1 MSILLRSC
9 ALCMLSLSLLA
20 CHSQSPIDALDAAAQ
35 SLEENLS
42 SKRNSAVTEQ
52 LHQDFSAQQG
62 MDKKAAQQYMLLLFM
77 RFKNVNILVI
87 NRSCQLD
94 NSYRDRGHCSAQ
106 VAISGAQGLIPERA
120 DYYKVN
126 SQWQLNGEDWQLI
139 KLEWN

>member
-87 NRSCQLD
+87 NRTCQLD
-94 NSYRDRGHCSAQ
+94 NSYRDRGHCSAK

-126 SQWQLNGEDWQLI
+126 SQWQLNGDDWQLF
-139 KLEWN
+139 KLDWN

>member
-87 NRSCQLD
+87 NRTCQLD

-120 DYYKVN
+120 DYYKVS
-126 SQWQLNGEDWQLI
+126 SQWQLNGDDWQLI
-139 KLEWN
+139 KLDWN

>member
-35 SLEENLS
+35 RLEKNLS
-42 SKRNSAVTEQ
+42 NKRSSAVTEQ

-87 NRSCQLD
+87 NRTCQLD

-126 SQWQLNGEDWQLI
+126 SQWQLDDKDWQLI
-139 KLEWN
+139 QLQWD

>member
-35 SLEENLS
+35 RLEKNLS
-42 SKRNSAVTEQ
+42 SKRNPAVTEQ

-62 MDKKAAQQYMLLLFM
+62 MDKKAAQQYMRLLFM

-87 NRSCQLD
+87 NRTCQLD
-94 NSYRDRGHCSAQ
+94 NSYRDRGRCSAQ

-120 DYYKVN
+120 DYYTVT
-126 SQWQLNGEDWQLI
+126 SQWQHNGDDWQLF
-139 KLEWN
+139 KLDWD

>member
-9 ALCMLSLSLLA
+9 ALFMLSLSLLA

-42 SKRNSAVTEQ
+42 SKRNSAITEQ

-87 NRSCQLD
+87 NRTCQLD

-126 SQWQLNGEDWQLI
+126 SQWQLDDKDWQLVQ
-139 KLEWN
+139 LQWD

>member
-87 NRSCQLD
+87 NRTCQLD

-126 SQWQLNGEDWQLI
+126 SQWQLNGDDWQLI
-139 KLEWN
+139 KLDWN

>member
-9 ALCMLSLSLLA
+9 ALCILSLSLLA

-87 NRSCQLD
+87 NRTCQLD

-126 SQWQLNGEDWQLI
+126 SQWQLNGDDWQLI
-139 KLEWN
+139 KLDWN

>member
-20 CHSQSPIDALDAAAQ
+20 SHSQSPIDALDAAAQ
-35 SLEENLS
+35 RLEENLS

-62 MDKKAAQQYMLLLFM
+62 MDKKAAQQQMLLLFM
-77 RFKNVNILVI
+77 RFKSVNILVL
-87 NRSCQLD
+87 NRSCLLD

-126 SQWQLNGEDWQLI
+126 SQWQLNDEGWQLI
-139 KLEWN
+139 KLHWE

>member
-9 ALCMLSLSLLA
+9 ALFMLSLSLLA

-35 SLEENLS
+35 RLEENLS
-42 SKRNSAVTEQ
+42 NKRNSAVTEQ

-87 NRSCQLD
+87 NRTCQLD

-126 SQWQLNGEDWQLI
+126 SQWQLNGDDWQLI
-139 KLEWN
+139 KLDWN

>member
-35 SLEENLS
+35 RLEENLS
-42 SKRNSAVTEQ
+42 NKRNSAVTEQ

-62 MDKKAAQQYMLLLFM
+62 MDKKAAQQQMILAFM
-77 RFKNVNILVI
+77 RFKNINILVV

-120 DYYKVN
+120 DYYKVS
-126 SQWQLNGEDWQLI
+126 SQWQLNGTDWQLI
-139 KLEWN
+139 QLHWN

>member
-9 ALCMLSLSLLA
+9 VLCMLSLSLLA

-87 NRSCQLD
+87 NRTCQLD

-126 SQWQLNGEDWQLI
+126 SQWQLNGDDWQLI
-139 KLEWN
+139 KLDWN

>member
-9 ALCMLSLSLLA
+9 ALFMLSVSLLA

-35 SLEENLS
+35 RLEENLS
-42 SKRNSAVTEQ
+42 NKRNSAVTEQ
-52 LHQDFSAQQG
+52 LHEDFSAQQG
-62 MDKKAAQQYMLLLFM
+62 MDKKAAQQQMMLVFM

-87 NRSCQLD
+87 NRTCQLD

-126 SQWQLNGEDWQLI
+126 SQWQLDDKDWQLVQ
-139 KLEWN
+139 LQWD

>member
-35 SLEENLS
+35 RLEENLS
-42 SKRNSAVTEQ
+42 NKRSSAVAEQ
-52 LHQDFSAQQG
+52 LHQDFNAQQG
-62 MDKKAAQQYMLLLFM
+62 MDKKAAQQQMILAFM
-77 RFKNVNILVI
+77 RFKNINILVV

-120 DYYKVN
+120 DYYKVS
-126 SQWQLNGEDWQLI
+126 SQWQLNGTDWQLI
-139 KLEWN
+139 QLHWN

>member
-9 ALCMLSLSLLA
+9 ALFMLSLSLLA

-35 SLEENLS
+35 RLEENLS
-42 SKRNSAVTEQ
+42 NKRNSAVTEQ
-52 LHQDFSAQQG
+52 LHQDFNAQQG
-62 MDKKAAQQYMLLLFM
+62 MDKKAAQQQMILAFM
-77 RFKNVNILVI
+77 RFKNINILVV

-120 DYYKVN
+120 DYYKVS
-126 SQWQLNGEDWQLI
+126 SQWQLNGTDWQLI
-139 KLEWN
+139 QLHWN

>member
-35 SLEENLS
+35 RLEENLS
-42 SKRNSAVTEQ
+42 NKRSSAVTEQ

-87 NRSCQLD
+87 NRTCQLD

-126 SQWQLNGEDWQLI
+126 SQWQLNGDDWQLI
-139 KLEWN
+139 KLDWN

>member
-35 SLEENLS
+35 RLEENLS

-87 NRSCQLD
+87 NRTCQLD

-126 SQWQLNGEDWQLI
+126 SQWQLNGDDWQLI
-139 KLEWN
+139 KLDWN

>member
-9 ALCMLSLSLLA
+9 TLCMLSLSLLA

-87 NRSCQLD
+87 NRTCQLD

-120 DYYKVN
+120 DYYTVN
-126 SQWQLNGEDWQLI
+126 SQWQLNGDDWQLI
-139 KLEWN
+139 KLEWH

>member
-35 SLEENLS
+35 RLEKNLS

-62 MDKKAAQQYMLLLFM
+62 MDKKAAQQYMRLLFM

-87 NRSCQLD
+87 NRTCQLD

-120 DYYKVN
+120 DYYTVT
-126 SQWQLNGEDWQLI
+126 SQWQHNGDDWQLF
-139 KLEWN
+139 KLDWD

>member
-35 SLEENLS
+35 RLEENLS
-42 SKRNSAVTEQ
+42 NKRSSAVTEQ
-52 LHQDFSAQQG
+52 SHQDFSAQQG
-62 MDKKAAQQYMLLLFM
+62 MDKKAAQQQMILAFM
-77 RFKNVNILVI
+77 RFKNINILVV

-120 DYYKVN
+120 DYYKVS
-126 SQWQLNGEDWQLI
+126 SQWQLNGTDWQLI
-139 KLEWN
+139 QLHWN

>member
-35 SLEENLS
+35 RLEENLS
-42 SKRNSAVTEQ
+42 NKRNSAVTEQ

-62 MDKKAAQQYMLLLFM
+62 MDKKAAQQQMLLLFM
-77 RFKNVNILVI
+77 RFKNVNILVM

-126 SQWQLNGEDWQLI
+126 SQWQLNGEEWQLI
-139 KLEWN
+139 KLEWH

>member
-9 ALCMLSLSLLA
+9 ALFMLSLSLLA

-87 NRSCQLD
+87 NRTCQLD

-126 SQWQLNGEDWQLI
+126 SQWQLDDKDWQLVQ
-139 KLEWN
+139 LQWD

>member
-35 SLEENLS
+35 RLEKNLS
-42 SKRNSAVTEQ
+42 NKRSSAVTEQ

-87 NRSCQLD
+87 NRTCQLD

-120 DYYKVN
+120 DYYKVK
-126 SQWQLNGEDWQLI
+126 SQWQFDDKDWQLI
-139 KLEWN
+139 QLQWD

>member
-9 ALCMLSLSLLA
+9 ALFMLSLSLLA

-87 NRSCQLD
+87 NRTCQLD

-126 SQWQLNGEDWQLI
+126 SQWQLDDKEWQLI
-139 KLEWN
+139 QLQWD